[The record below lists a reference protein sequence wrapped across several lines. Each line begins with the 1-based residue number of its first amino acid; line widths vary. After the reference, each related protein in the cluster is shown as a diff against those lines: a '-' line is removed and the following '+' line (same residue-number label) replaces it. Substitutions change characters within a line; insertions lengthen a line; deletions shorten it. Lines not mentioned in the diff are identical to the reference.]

1 MTAVSPF
8 AELPST
14 HQPHSHLR
22 LPTLLP
28 TVKAHRSQSDCH
40 CLESKTHS
48 DLFKRE
54 CLLVGVEIEFD
65 LVPSIDLVRGDQI
78 REWVDQQKLPG
89 SQYFATRLLQGQQ
102 LQSYRFDIYTRV

>member
-102 LQSYRFDIYTRV
+102 LQSYRFDL